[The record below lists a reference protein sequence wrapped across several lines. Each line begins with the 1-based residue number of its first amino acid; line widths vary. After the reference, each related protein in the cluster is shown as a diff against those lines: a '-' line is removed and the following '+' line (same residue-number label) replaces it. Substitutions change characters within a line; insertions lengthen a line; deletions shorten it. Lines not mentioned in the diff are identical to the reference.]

1 MQALN
6 GWAVLAAAI
15 ATFVL
20 GGIWYAPAVF
30 GRAWQRETGLT
41 DEQLRDRKP
50 AVIFGV
56 SFLLSLLAAAVFAL
70 FLGPHPSLS
79 LAVGAG
85 FAAGLAWVAA
95 SLGINYLFEHKSL
108 RLFLINGGYH
118 TVQFVVYGLVLG
130 LFN

>member
-1 MQALN
+1 MQAMNL
-6 GWAVLAAAI
+6 WAVIVAAA

-30 GRAWQRETGLT
+30 GRVWQRETGLS
-41 DEQLRDRKP
+41 DEQLRERKP
-50 AVIFGV
+50 ALIFGV
-56 SFLLSLLAAAVFAL
+56 AFLLSLLSAAVFAL
-70 FLGPHPSLS
+70 FLGPHPSMT

-85 FAAGLAWVAA
+85 VAAGLAWVAA
-95 SLGINYLFEHKSL
+95 SLGINYLFERKSL

-118 TVQFVVYGLVLG
+118 TAQFSVYGLVLG